1 MQSLAT
7 ESGRSRHESALAPGA
22 DHREMG
28 SSRSM
33 QTTNAVASLNGR
45 YPAVPESV
53 PRARKELTA
62 FAIGAGA
69 TGEQLE
75 GIRLVVSEAVSNA
88 VLHAYDGV
96 QGEIQ
101 VTAAV
106 VPGELWILIAD
117 EGAGLRAE
125 RSENRGLGLGLGWM
139 AQFSDGLTL
148 LTRSSGGLEVRLRF
162 DLFEA
167 TGEPDAVALAA
178 RVASFC

>member
-1 MQSLAT
+1 
-7 ESGRSRHESALAPGA
+7 
-22 DHREMG
+22 MG

-33 QTTNAVASLNGR
+33 QRANGVASLNER
-45 YPAVPESV
+45 YPAVPDSV
-53 PRARKELTA
+53 PDVRRQLTA
-62 FAIGAGA
+62 FAAGVGMC
-69 TGEQLE
+69 GEQLE
-75 GIRLVVSEAVSNA
+75 GLRLVVSEAVSNA
-88 VLHAYDGV
+88 VLHAYDQE

-117 EGAGLRAE
+117 EGAGLRADG
-125 RSENRGLGLGLGWM
+125 SENRGLGLGLGWM

-167 TGEPDAVALAA
+167 SAEGGPSGA
-178 RVASFC
+178 RVASLC

>member
-1 MQSLAT
+1 MQSA
-7 ESGRSRHESALAPGA
+7 
-22 DHREMG
+22 
-28 SSRSM
+28 
-33 QTTNAVASLNGR
+33 NAVASLNEL
-45 YPAVPESV
+45 YPAVPDSV
-53 PRARKELTA
+53 PRARQALSA
-62 FAIGAGA
+62 FAVGAGA
-69 TGEQLE
+69 TGDQLE

-88 VLHAYDGV
+88 VLHAYDGEK
-96 QGEIQ
+96 GEIQ

-106 VPGELWILIAD
+106 LPGELWILIAD

-167 TGEPDAVALAA
+167 SCEADASGA
-178 RVASFC
+178 RIASLC

>member
-1 MQSLAT
+1 MK
-7 ESGRSRHESALAPGA
+7 SA
-22 DHREMG
+22 
-28 SSRSM
+28 
-33 QTTNAVASLNGR
+33 NAVASLNER
-45 YPAVPESV
+45 YPAVPDSV
-53 PRARKELTA
+53 PRARRELSA
-62 FAIGAGA
+62 FAIAAGA

-88 VLHAYDGV
+88 VLHAYDEEL
-96 QGEIQ
+96 GEIQ

-106 VPGELWILIAD
+106 LPGELWILIAD
-117 EGAGLRAE
+117 EGGGLRAE

-167 TGEPDAVALAA
+167 TGEADASGP
-178 RVASFC
+178 RVASLC